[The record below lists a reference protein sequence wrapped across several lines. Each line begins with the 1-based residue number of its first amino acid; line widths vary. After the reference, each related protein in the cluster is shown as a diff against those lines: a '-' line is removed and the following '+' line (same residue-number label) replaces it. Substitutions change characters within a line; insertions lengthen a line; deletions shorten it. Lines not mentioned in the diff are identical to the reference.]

1 MKPIPRLLSCTAGL
15 LFVAAACDS
24 GTSGR
29 LGEVSLTASSLAEGS
44 APLGVFTTDT
54 GWSVVL
60 TEAKLVLAGV
70 YAFAPDP
77 AEQAALASLFAP
89 GLLAP
94 GLARAHGGVDPL
106 ANRKVRAQWLD
117 PLVFDALSAAPVEL
131 GPELAELGAT
141 DALELRLAPPPAEL
155 APETQGHVAYVAGTA
170 TRGAT
175 TIDFQGGIDV
185 PDVGTTRRIES
196 IAFEAT
202 LAAGGVVSLGLRPA
216 TWFRGVELERLPAP
230 DPSTGVTA
238 LVAGSQPYEALR
250 LGIRNPLAYEASY
263 EASAG
268 GAP

>member
-77 AEQAALASLFAP
+77 AEQAALAFLFAP
-89 GLLAP
+89 A
-94 GLARAHGGVDPL
+94 LARAHGGVDPL

-117 PLVFDALSAAPVEL
+117 PLVFDALSAAPVAL

-141 DALELRLAPPPAEL
+141 DALELRLAPPPTEL
-155 APETQGHVAYVAGTA
+155 APATQGHVAYVAGTA